1 MIKDQ
6 FCFPFTSQVLE
17 YHPKPW
23 NQWEPVAY
31 LEKET
36 GTLLRCLSDEG
47 NHQFMM
53 SWILSH
59 NNDSQRFFSF
69 QCLYYKL

>member
-1 MIKDQ
+1 MDINDQ
-6 FCFPFTSQVLE
+6 VCFSFTSQVLE
-17 YHPKPW
+17 YHPQPW

-53 SWILSH
+53 S
-59 NNDSQRFFSF
+59 
-69 QCLYYKL
+69 